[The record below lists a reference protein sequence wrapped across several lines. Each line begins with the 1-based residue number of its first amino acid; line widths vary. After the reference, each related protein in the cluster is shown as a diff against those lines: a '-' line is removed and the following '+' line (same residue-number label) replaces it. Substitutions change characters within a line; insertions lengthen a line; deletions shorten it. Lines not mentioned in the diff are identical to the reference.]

1 MEAWRIADLH
11 GYVDDC
17 LEPDERLAFETQMEQ
32 DPALARQAAQ
42 WQAQNSAIRAAF
54 DGEGARAFSISIVR
68 PQSEPFGRVK
78 RAAAAGGKPSSEPPM
93 QASSL
98 TIIDAARFS
107 PNAAAP
113 PGAFRRPLLLRMGLA
128 ALALF
133 LACVWAPA
141 ASVVSDKRLAEAGV
155 AAFQAFAR
163 PGVEPVEFAT
173 SEGTEAE
180 AWLTARLGRPVHL
193 PATPAAIRLLGARIA
208 PYSGAPAAFL
218 IYKSPEGALGLLIRS
233 LDAPEATAPRLMAAD
248 GHAAA
253 VWTERGQGLALVG
266 DPDAAS
272 LMKIATEFS
281 GPPTE
286 AAQAMPER
294 GW

>member
-1 MEAWRIADLH
+1 MEK
-11 GYVDDC
+11 
-17 LEPDERLAFETQMEQ
+17 

-42 WQAQNSAIRAAF
+42 WRAQNSAIRTAF

-68 PQSEPFGRVK
+68 HQNEPFGRA
-78 RAAAAGGKPSSEPPM
+78 RRSAAAGGKPSAEPPT

-98 TIIDAARFS
+98 TIVDAARFS
-107 PNAAAP
+107 AKASA
-113 PGAFRRPLLLRMGLA
+113 PGAFRRSLLLRLGLA
-128 ALALF
+128 ALSLG

-141 ASVVSDKRLAEAGV
+141 ATVVSGQQLAEASV

-163 PGVEPVEFAT
+163 PGVQPVEFAT

-193 PATPAAIRLLGARIA
+193 PATPAATRLLGARIA
-208 PYSGAPAAFL
+208 PYPGAPAAFL
-218 IYKSPEGALGLLIRS
+218 IYKSADGALGLLIRS
-233 LDAPEATAPRLMAAD
+233 LDAPEATGPQLLAAD

-266 DPDAAS
+266 DPGAAS
-272 LMKIATEFS
+272 LMRIATQFS
-281 GPPTE
+281 EPPAE
-286 AAQAMPER
+286 AAQAVPER

>member
-1 MEAWRIADLH
+1 MEAWRTADLH
-11 GYVDDC
+11 AYVDDC
-17 LEPDERLAFETQMEQ
+17 LEPDERVAFEKQMEQ

-42 WQAQNSAIRAAF
+42 WRTQNSAIRAAF

-68 PQSEPFGRVK
+68 HQNEPFGRA
-78 RAAAAGGKPSSEPPM
+78 RRSAAAGGKPSSEPPT

-98 TIIDAARFS
+98 TIIDATRFS
-107 PNAAAP
+107 AKASALA
-113 PGAFRRPLLLRMGLA
+113 AFRRSLLWRLGLA
-128 ALALF
+128 GLSLF

-141 ASVVSDKRLAEAGV
+141 AIVVPAQRLAEAGV

-193 PATPAAIRLLGARIA
+193 PATPAAVQLMGARIA
-208 PYSGAPAAFL
+208 PYPGAPAAFL
-218 IYKSPEGALGLLIRS
+218 IYKSPDGALGLLIRS
-233 LDAPEATAPRLMAAD
+233 LDAPEATAPQLMAAD

-266 DPDAAS
+266 DPGAAS
-272 LMKIATEFS
+272 LMRIATEFS
-281 GPPTE
+281 GRPVE

>member
-11 GYVDDC
+11 AYVDDC

-42 WQAQNSAIRAAF
+42 WRAQNNAIRAAF

-68 PQSEPFGRVK
+68 HQNEPFGRA
-78 RAAAAGGKPSSEPPM
+78 RRSAGAGGKPSSEPPT

-98 TIIDAARFS
+98 TIVDAARFS
-107 PNAAAP
+107 KAAAP
-113 PGAFRRPLLLRMGLA
+113 DAFRRWLLLRLGLA
-128 ALALF
+128 ALSLG

-141 ASVVSDKRLAEAGV
+141 ATVVPGQRLAEASV

-163 PGVEPVEFAT
+163 PGVQPVEFAT

-193 PATPAAIRLLGARIA
+193 PATPAAIRLMGARIA
-208 PYSGAPAAFL
+208 PYPGAPAAFL
-218 IYKSPEGALGLLIRS
+218 IYKSPDGALGLLIRL
-233 LDAPEATAPRLMAAD
+233 LDTPEATAPQMLAAD

-253 VWTERGQGLALVG
+253 VWTQRGQGLGLVG
-266 DPDAAS
+266 DPDATS
-272 LMKIATEFS
+272 LMRIATEFF
-281 GPPTE
+281 GPPAE

>member
-11 GYVDDC
+11 AYVDDC

-42 WQAQNSAIRAAF
+42 WRAQNSAIRTAF

-68 PQSEPFGRVK
+68 HQNEPFGRAK
-78 RAAAAGGKPSSEPPM
+78 RSAAAGGKPASEPPS

-98 TIIDAARFS
+98 TIVDAARFS
-107 PNAAAP
+107 PKASAP
-113 PGAFRRPLLLRMGLA
+113 DAFRRSLLLRLGLA
-128 ALALF
+128 ALSIF
-133 LACVWAPA
+133 LVCVWAPA
-141 ASVVSDKRLAEAGV
+141 ATVVPGKRLAEAGV

-163 PGVEPVEFAT
+163 PGVQPVEFAT

-193 PATPAAIRLLGARIA
+193 PATPAAVRLMGARIA
-208 PYSGAPAAFL
+208 PYPGAPAAFL
-218 IYKSPEGALGLLIRS
+218 IYKSPDGALGLLIRP
-233 LDAPEATAPRLMAAD
+233 LDAPEATAPQLMAAD
-248 GHAAA
+248 GHVAA

-272 LMKIATEFS
+272 LMRIATEFS
-281 GPPTE
+281 GPPAE

>member
-1 MEAWRIADLH
+1 MEAWRAADLH
-11 GYVDDC
+11 AYVDDC
-17 LEPDERLAFETQMEQ
+17 LEPDERLAFETQLEQ

-42 WQAQNSAIRAAF
+42 WRAQNSAIRAAF

-68 PQSEPFGRVK
+68 HQNEPFGRAK
-78 RAAAAGGKPSSEPPM
+78 RSAAAGGKPSSEPPT

-107 PNAAAP
+107 AKASAP
-113 PGAFRRPLLLRMGLA
+113 DAFRRSLLWRLGLA
-128 ALALF
+128 ALSLF

-141 ASVVSDKRLAEAGV
+141 ATVVPGKRLAEAGV

-193 PATPAAIRLLGARIA
+193 PATPAAIRLMGARIA
-208 PYSGAPAAFL
+208 PYPGAPAAFL
-218 IYKSPEGALGLLIRS
+218 IYKSPDGALGLLIRS
-233 LDAPEATAPRLMAAD
+233 LDAPEATAPQLMAAD
-248 GHAAA
+248 SHPAA

-272 LMKIATEFS
+272 LMRIATEFS
-281 GPPTE
+281 GPPVE
-286 AAQAMPER
+286 AGQAVPER

>member
-1 MEAWRIADLH
+1 MEASRIADLH
-11 GYVDDC
+11 AYVDDC

-42 WQAQNSAIRAAF
+42 WRAQNSAIRAAF

-68 PQSEPFGRVK
+68 HQSEPFGRA
-78 RAAAAGGKPSSEPPM
+78 RRSAAAGGNPSSEPPT

-98 TIIDAARFS
+98 TIVDAARFS
-107 PNAAAP
+107 GKATAP
-113 PGAFRRPLLLRMGLA
+113 SAFRRSLLWRLGLA
-128 ALALF
+128 ALALGF
-133 LACVWAPA
+133 ACAWTPA
-141 ASVVSDKRLAEAGV
+141 AIVVPTQQLAEAGI

-163 PGVEPVEFAT
+163 PGVQPVEFAT

-193 PATPAAIRLLGARIA
+193 PATPAAIRLMGARIA
-208 PYSGAPAAFL
+208 PYPGAPAAFL
-218 IYKSPEGALGLLIRS
+218 IYKSPDGALGLLIRS
-233 LDAPEATAPRLMAAD
+233 LDAPEATAPQLMAAD

-272 LMKIATEFS
+272 LMRIATEFS
-281 GPPTE
+281 GPPAQ
-286 AAQAMPER
+286 AAQAVPER

>member
-11 GYVDDC
+11 AYVDDC
-17 LEPDERLAFETQMEQ
+17 LEPDERLAFETQMAQ
-32 DPALARQAAQ
+32 DSALARQAAQ
-42 WQAQNSAIRAAF
+42 WRAQNSAIRAAF
-54 DGEGARAFSISIVR
+54 DGEGTRAFSISVVR
-68 PQSEPFGRVK
+68 PQNEPFGRAR
-78 RAAAAGGKPSSEPPM
+78 RAAAAGGKLSSEPLTQPL
-93 QASSL
+93 SL
-98 TIIDAARFS
+98 TIVDAAQFS
-107 PNAAAP
+107 AKASAPNL
-113 PGAFRRPLLLRMGLA
+113 FRRSLLWRLGLA
-128 ALALF
+128 GLSLF

-141 ASVVSDKRLAEAGV
+141 ATVVPAKRLAEASV

-173 SEGTEAE
+173 SEGAEAE
-180 AWLTARLGRPVHL
+180 AWLTARLAHPVSL
-193 PATPAAIRLLGARIA
+193 PAAPPAIRLMGVRIA
-208 PYSGAPAAFL
+208 PYPGGPAAFL
-218 IYKSPEGALGLLIRS
+218 IYKSPDRALGLLIRL
-233 LDAPEATAPRLMAAD
+233 LDAPEATAPELVAAD

-272 LMKIATEFS
+272 LMRIATEFS
-281 GPPTE
+281 GPPIE